1 MNSIFL
7 LKIIKRKRK
16 KKLLRK
22 SLILA
27 SLLFLSNPAFADPI
41 TQQFKDPAF
50 NGYGWSSHVM
60 AIDAQERAHK
70 QANEDAIAAEKA
82 QAAQAAASTP
92 LAKFV
97 SLFTSQVYAQLSTQ
111 LSNNLF
117 AEGSAKAGSFVLD
130 GNTISYVKSN
140 TDVTLTV
147 VDKAGNQTV
156 VTVPI
161 ATFAF

>member
-1 MNSIFL
+1 MKKMFIL
-7 LKIIKRKRK
+7 LGLTAMVSARAE
-16 KKLLRK
+16 LV
-22 SLILA
+22 
-27 SLLFLSNPAFADPI
+27 
-41 TQQFKDPAF
+41 QQFKDPTF
-50 NGYGWSSHVM
+50 SGNGWASQVLTLEQMRQG
-60 AIDAQERAHK
+60 A
-70 QANEDAIAAEKA
+70 KA
-82 QAAQAAASTP
+82 QVDSKAAADKAAADAAAANTP

-97 SLFTSQVYAQLSTQ
+97 ALFTSQVYAQLATQ

-117 AEGSAKAGSFVLD
+117 AEGGTSRAGNFVLD
-130 GNTISYVKSN
+130 GNTISYVKSG